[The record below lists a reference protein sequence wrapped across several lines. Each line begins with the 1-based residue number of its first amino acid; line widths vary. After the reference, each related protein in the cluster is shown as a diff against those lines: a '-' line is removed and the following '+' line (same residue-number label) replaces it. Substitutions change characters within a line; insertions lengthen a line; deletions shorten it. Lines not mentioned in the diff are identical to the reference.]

1 MGLPHVARFPK
12 ATVTREED
20 YFQLLFHGEEHSRR
34 VDVDLRYMDDADD
47 LETTELRLLARL
59 KELGYKV
66 ERPTSLPEGGAES

>member
-1 MGLPHVARFPK
+1 MLRLMGLPHVARFPK

-34 VDVDLRYMDDADD
+34 VDVDLRCMDDADD
-47 LETTELRLLARL
+47 LEATELRLLARL

-66 ERPTSLPEGGAES
+66 ERPHFPS